1 MGKGGNIIISMLHH
15 FLETHGFGEVLVHF
29 HADNCCGQ
37 NKNRY
42 LMAYFMWRVLV
53 GLHEDIK
60 ISFLPVGHT
69 KFAPDWCFGLFKR
82 HFRLCK
88 IGCLDDIV
96 HAVNQS
102 ATPNV
107 AQLVGTQDGSTIVP
121 MYDWSSFFDSY
132 TIKTALKGITKMHHF
147 HFSRDNPGGVKVKNK
162 ASDLEQSINLLKGP
176 WSPTQDYLPEQIIPK
191 GLSLE
196 RRWYLYDKIREFCP
210 EQVRDQVCPK
220 PTPL

>member
-1 MGKGGNIIISMLHH
+1 
-15 FLETHGFGEVLVHF
+15 
-29 HADNCCGQ
+29 
-37 NKNRY
+37 
-42 LMAYFMWRVLV
+42 MAYFMWRVLV

-60 ISFLPVGHT
+60 ISFLPVGNT
-69 KFAPDWCFGLFKR
+69 KFAPDWCFGLFKH

-107 AQLVGTQDGSTIVP
+107 AQLVGTQDAFTIVP
-121 MYDWSSFFDSY
+121 MYDWSSFFDNY

-162 ASDLEQSINLLKGP
+162 ASDLERSINLLKGP
-176 WSPTQDYLPEQIIPK
+176 RSPTQDDLPEQIIPK
-191 GLSLE
+191 GLSLGGDGISMI
-196 RRWYLYDKIREFCP
+196 RFGSFVLSKYGTRCALSQHHFKHYLSIHNVYSLFKHIRM
-210 EQVRDQVCPK
+210 
-220 PTPL
+220 